1 MDLINLKFVKL
12 SSNIKTPS
20 KSTKFAVGLDIYS
33 PADYIISAKDQ
44 AIIPTS
50 LRIQVPPGH
59 YGHLCSKSGLAMQ
72 HHIHVGAGII
82 DPDYTGEVKVLLLN
96 LGHKPFQVSSGDA
109 IAQLI
114 LEKVSTPIL
123 HIVGTLPSTN
133 RGDRGCGL
141 SKSNTL

>member
-12 SSNIKTPS
+12 FSNIKTPT

-33 PADYIISAKDQ
+33 STDYIISAKDQ
-44 AIIPTS
+44 ATIPTG

-72 HHIHVGAGII
+72 HHIHLGAGII
-82 DPDYTGEVKVLLLN
+82 DPNYTGEVKVLLLN
-96 LGHKPFQVSSGDA
+96 LGHKPFQVSSRDA

-114 LEKVSTPIL
+114 LEKVSAPIL
-123 HIVGTLPSTN
+123 HRVDILPSTN

-141 SKSNTL
+141 PKS

>member
-20 KSTKFAVGLDIYS
+20 KCTKFAVGLDIHS
-33 PADYIISAKDQ
+33 PATYIISAKDQ
-44 AIIPTS
+44 TIIPTG
-50 LRIQVPPGH
+50 LRIQNPPGH

-72 HHIHVGAGII
+72 HHVHVGAGII
-82 DPDYTGEVKVLLLN
+82 DSDYTGEVKVLLLN

-109 IAQLI
+109 ITQLI

-123 HIVGTLPSTN
+123 QRVDTLPSTN

-141 SKSNTL
+141 PKSNTL

>member
-20 KSTKFAVGLDIYS
+20 KSTKFTVGLDIHS
-33 PADYIISAKDQ
+33 LATYIISAKDQ
-44 AIIPTS
+44 TIIPTG
-50 LRIQVPPGH
+50 LRIQIPSGH

-72 HHIHVGAGII
+72 HHVHVGAGII
-82 DPDYTGEVKVLLLN
+82 DPDHTGEVKVLLLN

-123 HIVGTLPSTN
+123 QMVDTLPSTN

-141 SKSNTL
+141 PKSNTL

>member
-20 KSTKFAVGLDIYS
+20 KSTKFAIGLDIYS
-33 PADYIISAKDQ
+33 SADYIINAKDQ
-44 AIIPTS
+44 AIIPTG

-59 YGHLCSKSGLAMQ
+59 YEHLYSKSGLAMQ

-114 LEKVSTPIL
+114 LEKVSAPII
-123 HIVGTLPSTN
+123 HRVDTLPSTN

-141 SKSNTL
+141 PKSNNL

>member
-1 MDLINLKFVKL
+1 MNLIDLKFVKL

-33 PADYIISAKDQ
+33 SADYIISAKDQ
-44 AIIPTS
+44 AIIPTG
-50 LRIQVPPGH
+50 LRIQIPPEH
-59 YGHLCSKSGLAMQ
+59 YGHFCSKSGLAMQ
-72 HHIHVGAGII
+72 HHIHVGAGSI

-114 LEKVSTPIL
+114 LEKVSAPIL
-123 HIVGTLPSTN
+123 HRVDTLPSTN

-141 SKSNTL
+141 PKSNTL

>member
-12 SSNIKTPS
+12 SFNIKSPS
-20 KSTKFAVGLDIYS
+20 KSTKFAVGLDIHS
-33 PADYIISAKDQ
+33 PATYIISAKDQ
-44 AIIPTS
+44 TIIPTG
-50 LRIQVPPGH
+50 LRIQIPLGH

-72 HHIHVGAGII
+72 HHVHVGAGII

-114 LEKVSTPIL
+114 LEKVSIPIL
-123 HIVGTLPSTN
+123 QRVDTLPSTN
-133 RGDRGCGL
+133 REDRGCGL
-141 SKSNTL
+141 PKSNTL

>member
-20 KSTKFAVGLDIYS
+20 KSTKFAVGLDIHS
-33 PADYIISAKDQ
+33 PATYIISAKDQ
-44 AIIPTS
+44 TMIPTG
-50 LRIQVPPGH
+50 LRIQIPPGH
-59 YGHLCSKSGLAMQ
+59 YWHLCSKSSLAMK
-72 HHIHVGAGII
+72 HHVHVGAGII

-96 LGHKPFQVSSGDA
+96 LGHKPFQVSSADA

-123 HIVGTLPSTN
+123 QRVDTLPSTN

-141 SKSNTL
+141 PKSNTL

>member
-1 MDLINLKFVKL
+1 MDLINLKFIKL
-12 SSNIKTPS
+12 SSNIETPS

-33 PADYIISAKDQ
+33 STDYIISAKDQ
-44 AIIPTS
+44 AIIPTG

-82 DPDYTGEVKVLLLN
+82 DPDYTGEVKVILLN
-96 LGHKPFQVSSGDA
+96 LGHKPFQVLSGDA

-114 LEKVSTPIL
+114 LE
-123 HIVGTLPSTN
+123 

-141 SKSNTL
+141 PRSNTL

>member
-12 SSNIKTPS
+12 SPNTKTPS
-20 KSTKFAVGLDIYS
+20 KSTKFAVGLDIYN
-33 PADYIISAKDQ
+33 PANHIINAKDQ
-44 AIIPTS
+44 TIIPTG
-50 LRIQVPPGH
+50 LRIQIPPGH

-72 HHIHVGAGII
+72 HHVHVGAGII

-123 HIVGTLPSTN
+123 QRVDTLPSTN

-141 SKSNTL
+141 PKFNTL

>member
-20 KSTKFAVGLDIYS
+20 KSTKFAVGLDIHS
-33 PADYIISAKDQ
+33 PANYIISAKDQ
-44 AIIPTS
+44 TIIPTG
-50 LRIQVPPGH
+50 LRIQIPPGH

-72 HHIHVGAGII
+72 HHVHVGAGIL

-123 HIVGTLPSTN
+123 HRVDTLPSTN

-141 SKSNTL
+141 PKSNTL

>member
-1 MDLINLKFVKL
+1 MDLINLKFVKF
-12 SSNIKTPS
+12 SPNIKIPT
-20 KSTKFAVGLDIYS
+20 KSTEFAVGLDIYS
-33 PADYIISAKDQ
+33 PTDYIINVKDQ
-44 AIIPTS
+44 AIIPTG

-96 LGHKPFQVSSGDA
+96 LGHKPFQVSSGEA

-114 LEKVSTPIL
+114 LEKISIPVL
-123 HIVGTLPSTN
+123 HRVDILPSTK

-141 SKSNTL
+141 PKSNTL

>member
-20 KSTKFAVGLDIYS
+20 KSTEFAVGLNIYS
-33 PADYIISAKDQ
+33 PANHIISAKDQ
-44 AIIPTS
+44 TIIPTG
-50 LRIQVPPGH
+50 LRIQIPPGH
-59 YGHLCSKSGLAMQ
+59 YVHLCSKSGLAMQ
-72 HHIHVGAGII
+72 HHVHVGAGII

-114 LEKVSTPIL
+114 LEKISTPIL
-123 HIVGTLPSTN
+123 QRVDTLPSTN

-141 SKSNTL
+141 PKSNTL

>member
-12 SSNIKTPS
+12 SPNIKTPT
-20 KSTKFAVGLDIYS
+20 KSTEFVAGLDIYS
-33 PADYIISAKDQ
+33 PTDYIINAKDQ
-44 AIIPTS
+44 ATIPTG

-82 DPDYTGEVKVLLLN
+82 DPDYTGKVKVLLLN

-109 IAQLI
+109 IAQLT
-114 LEKVSTPIL
+114 LEKISIPIL
-123 HIVGTLPSTN
+123 HSMDTLPSTN

-141 SKSNTL
+141 PKFNTL